1 MIKKLIGDVRGVEN
15 GVRFIVAKI
24 DAAVRRA
31 AACVKP
37 VNTGGEDIAPALPH
51 WRREALEGGS

>member
-1 MIKKLIGDVRGVEN
+1 MIKKRIGDVRGVEN

-31 AACVKP
+31 TAYVKA
-37 VNTGGEDIAPALPH
+37 VNIGGEDIAPALPH
-51 WRREALEGGS
+51 WRRKALNGGA